1 MAFLMRREERLF
13 GNMRTA
19 LELIHDPDEELRLLA
34 CVYGPRQV
42 SAILGLISALSGSQ
56 TAPTTPYVMH
66 LIELLQKRRTK
77 VSYHELEQD
86 ELSDDEDYG
95 GNDMLGIHE
104 AVDAFSAETRI
115 FIHAGKAVSSF
126 ASLYEDV
133 CNIAEDLRV
142 SIILLPFHKH
152 QRIDGKMDSGKEGI
166 RTTNQKVL
174 RHAPCTVGIIVNR
187 GTEVV
192 PGFSQL
198 LGSESI
204 QQVVRILIE

>member
-198 LGSESI
+198 FGSESI